1 MAVYMR
7 KRINVQLAFFTLFV
21 ILTSV
26 FVMSFLFYDILKK
39 QVFEDLRINANVI
52 KNVDETRF
60 NDFKDLRITKIS
72 SSGVVLFDNNANVG
86 DMDNHAYR
94 PEVEEAQKNGFGRSA
109 RRSRTLNHNTFYY
122 ALRLDDGAVL
132 RVAHSAA
139 NAFGIITNAIPV
151 MIVIVGVMLMIIVI
165 CTRFVTAGLIRPI
178 VNMTKY
184 IDDVSCVEP
193 VYNELLP
200 FVNTIREQH
209 ENILKSAKMRQDF
222 TANVSHEL
230 KTPLTAISGYAELIE
245 NGLCNANE
253 IVRFSHEIRHN
264 SQRLLSLINDI
275 IKLSELDSMND
286 EITFEIFDLCDV
298 VSKCV
303 DVMKVNAQRCD
314 VSINFENTGNK
325 VELNANREM
334 ITELIY
340 NLCDNA
346 IRYNNKKGRVDVY
359 VECIN
364 DKKRLIVADT
374 GIGISQEHQER
385 VFERFYR
392 VDKSRS
398 RQSGGTGLGLAIVKH
413 IVALHNA
420 TIQLSSF
427 PGKGTKIVITF

>member
-7 KRINVQLAFFTLFV
+7 KRINIQLAFFTLFV
-21 ILTSV
+21 ILTIV

-72 SSGVVLFDNNANVG
+72 SNGIVLFDNNANVG

-94 PEVEEAQKNGFGRSA
+94 PEVEEAQKIGFGQCA

-122 ALRLDDGAVL
+122 AVKLDDGAVL
-132 RVAHSAA
+132 RVAYSAA
-139 NAFGIITNAIPV
+139 NAFGIITNAVPV
-151 MIVIVGVMLMIIVI
+151 IIMIVCVMLIIIVI
-165 CTRFVTAGLIRPI
+165 CARFMTVSLIRPI

-184 IDDVSCVEP
+184 IDDVGYVEP

-200 FVNTIREQH
+200 FINTIREQH
-209 ENILKSAKMRQDF
+209 ENILKSSKIRQDF

-245 NGLCNANE
+245 NGLCNTTE
-253 IVRFSHEIRHN
+253 VVRFSHEIRHN

-275 IKLSELDSMND
+275 IKLSELDSIKE
-286 EITFEIFDLCDV
+286 EIAFEVFDLCDV

-303 DVMKVNAQRCD
+303 DVIKVNAQRND
-314 VSINFENTGNK
+314 VLIKFESNGSK

-334 ITELIY
+334 ITELVY

-359 VECIN
+359 IECIN
-364 DKKRLIVADT
+364 DKKRLVVSDT
-374 GIGISQEHQER
+374 GIGIPPEHQER
-385 VFERFYR
+385 IFERFYR

-398 RQSGGTGLGLAIVKH
+398 RQSGGTGLGLSIVKH
-413 IVALHNA
+413 IAALHNA
-420 TIQLSSF
+420 TIQLNSS
-427 PGKGTKIVITF
+427 PGKGTEIIITF